1 MVDRAVDRIP
11 KIFAST
17 RYNSVL
23 REESVAFTRAQFRLT
38 GAERKD

>member
-1 MVDRAVDRIP
+1 MADSGP

-38 GAERKD
+38 GAKCKD